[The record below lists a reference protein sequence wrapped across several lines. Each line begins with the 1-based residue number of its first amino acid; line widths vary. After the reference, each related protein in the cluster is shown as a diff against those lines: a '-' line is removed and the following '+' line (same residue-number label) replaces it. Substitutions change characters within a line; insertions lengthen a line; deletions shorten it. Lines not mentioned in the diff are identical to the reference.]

1 MLLDVLKCCIL
12 EWIKRNFIKKN
23 MVKQEVRYPLGTKF
37 SIVLAYVRSYTV
49 VSRMWAAGGETERAV
64 GRIGRSLC
72 AGCR

>member
-12 EWIKRNFIKKN
+12 EWIKRNFIKN

-49 VSRMWAAGGETERAV
+49 VSRMWAAGGRLEKRAV